1 MWRPS
6 RCLQVDLYSGTL
18 ELAVWLQL
26 GWHDPRLVW
35 DPEEWGGITSK
46 AWGGHSPRA
55 GML

>member
-1 MWRPS
+1 VWRPS

-35 DPEEWGGITSK
+35 DPEEWGGITSV
-46 AWGGHSPRA
+46 
-55 GML
+55 